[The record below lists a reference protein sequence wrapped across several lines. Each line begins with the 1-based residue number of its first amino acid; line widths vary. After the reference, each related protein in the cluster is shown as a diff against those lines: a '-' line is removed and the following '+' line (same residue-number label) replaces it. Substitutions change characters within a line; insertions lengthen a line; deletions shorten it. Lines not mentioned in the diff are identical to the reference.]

1 MTKLLGKSE
10 CLSYKAVCIS
20 MLTGMLIT
28 IPLVLVCGWYAESK
42 KEVFAD
48 SSRLYSALQ
57 NRPLEPDFEPDLPSE
72 VNSNSRAPYL
82 LFGWDYDEWEPTEE
96 DGKGY
101 LAIPNHISRNER
113 SHNSP
118 TLPDNRLDTG
128 EGGSDKL
135 PQADLN
141 SDIYNDF
148 DAMDDLVPQEII
160 PDKESMEM
168 PDIRPDIE
176 SEWVPD
182 NAPDLE
188 SLEMPNVRLDI
199 ERVGVSTIR
208 PDRMPDIRP
217 DIESMGMPN
226 VRPDIERVS
235 VSVIRPDS
243 MPDIRPNMEGMMMP
257 DIRPDI
263 ENMGIPNIKPDLE
276 RVGVS
281 DIRPDWMPDIRPDM
295 EGMMMPDIRP
305 DIENMG
311 MPNIRPDIESVG
323 ASDMLQM
330 VEITPSPLLKDS
342 LRHEV
347 EPLTDEERLQR
358 EERQKQMHEIVS
370 KLEEKKNQKEK
381 YEIGKV
387 FYSNGD
393 LYAGDLFAETPHGF
407 GSMLY
412 KDGSL
417 YTGQW
422 NLGEREGE
430 GNLVDR
436 SGDIISNYT
445 GMWRNNKKT
454 YKGRIVYSN
463 GDTYEGGWNAD
474 MYYGYGELC
483 WNNWVYIGGFLYGLM
498 EGRGV
503 IHYSDG
509 SRFVGVWRSGNP
521 VGVGRYYEVTGKC
534 LVIDWTDEGPSIR
547 HPCLPRNNLR
557 EQASQGRLDGPGV
570 QSGQGHHGRQG
581 QEIRQ
586 VWREK
591 EKNGPGHQ
599 EEPIRQRSRGPW
611 RLSEK
616 LNDGPWMLSEQTNSG
631 SRMLLERTGSTE
643 KQKEW
648 RPKQKWTPHQATG
661 EGHQFRE

>member
-182 NAPDLE
+182 NAPDIR

-199 ERVGVSTIR
+199 ERVGVSAIRPDRMPDNRPDIENMGMSDIRPDIANMGMPNVRPDLERVGVSDIR

-217 DIESMGMPN
+217 DIENMGMPDH
-226 VRPDIERVS
+226 RPDIES
-235 VSVIRPDS
+235 
-243 MPDIRPNMEGMMMP
+243 
-257 DIRPDI
+257 
-263 ENMGIPNIKPDLE
+263 
-276 RVGVS
+276 
-281 DIRPDWMPDIRPDM
+281 
-295 EGMMMPDIRP
+295 
-305 DIENMG
+305 MG